1 MKTPATF
8 VRPVR
13 AIKRSLQQDG
23 ANHIRV
29 RNRLGLMGFAVNRRA
44 PTNIDKLL
52 IGLPKNVL
60 NELAHSLTQG

>member
-8 VRPVR
+8 VHPVR
-13 AIKRSLQQDG
+13 AIKKAVRG
-23 ANHIRV
+23 IGGGWRV
-29 RNRLGLMGFAVNRRA
+29 KKELEDHGFSVNRRA

-52 IGLPKNVL
+52 IGIPKNVL